1 MISKIQKYF
10 SWDRYHIFVSLIL
23 AILVFIFASPEIISF
38 NPLVSLENK
47 IIDLNFNRRGI
58 IKPSDSLDVVIVGIS
73 NETINELPQPYNSWP
88 IARNFFAK
96 AIENLNRAGAKVIGI
111 DLLFSEFDKYS
122 KANDS
127 LFINANKKHKNVIL
141 AGKLEELDWRFQI
154 EEVRNQNFGNVYFDV
169 DSSIGIVNVLPDD
182 DGVLRRYFPYY
193 YDSKLK
199 RSIPSFSLAVI
210 NRFYEFDNFFIPKK
224 VNKFFDYGIFKIP
237 EFISNSF
244 LINYYGPSGTFK
256 KINFIDVIDDSEF
269 KTLTELE
276 TGEEINTFDDS
287 LTGLLY
293 SDIFRNKV
301 VLIGSI
307 EPEDKDVFP
316 VSVSPEKTESIAG
329 NLMYGVEVHANVVQM
344 IIDRNFLRRGNMTL
358 RFLIVFTII
367 LITLNIFEKIRSIR
381 FKITIYGE
389 LINFFVL
396 IFLLFS
402 VFEVYYYLFVKLN
415 LIRLFIPPAMGVVV
429 AYSASAIANYLKERK
444 QKILIKGMFS
454 QYLNPQLVNELVENP
469 EKLKLGGIR
478 KEMTVLFSDLANFT
492 TISERIEPETLVDL
506 LNHYFDEMTE
516 IIFET
521 NGTLDKF
528 EGDAIMAFWN
538 APIDDPQHQFNA
550 VNCALRM
557 KKKVNE
563 LKSEWKSIIG
573 QDFKIRIGINSGD
586 MIVGNMG
593 GKKKFDYTVMGDNV
607 NLASRLESINKI
619 YGTDIIISES
629 VYNSI
634 KDRILAREIDLII
647 VKGKTV
653 PVKIYE
659 LIDLSENYFLI
670 KDDEIGEVK
679 ALINRF
685 ESGLKFYRERMF
697 SKSIEEFER
706 VLLIDPDDV
715 PSRVFIDRCFE
726 FLNNPPDENWNGV
739 FESKIK

>member
-1 MISKIQKYF
+1 MISQIQKYF
-10 SWDRYHIFVSLIL
+10 GWDKYHIIVSSIL
-23 AILVFIFASPEIISF
+23 GILVFVFTSPEIFNF
-38 NPLVSLENK
+38 NPLISLENK

-58 IKPSDSLDVVIVGIS
+58 IQHTDSLGVVIVGIS
-73 NETINELPQPYNSWP
+73 NETINELPSPYNSWP
-88 IARNFFAK
+88 IARNLFSR

-111 DLLFSEFDKYS
+111 DLLFADPDKYS
-122 KANDS
+122 KSNDS
-127 LFINANKKHKNVIL
+127 IFIKTIKKYKNVIL
-141 AGKLEELDWRFQI
+141 AGKLEELDWRFQV
-154 EEVRNQNFGNVYFDV
+154 EDAGNQNFGNIYFDV

-199 RSIPSFSLAVI
+199 RSIPSFSLAVV
-210 NRFYEFDNFFIPKK
+210 NRFYEFDNFFLPKK
-224 VNKFFDYGIFKIP
+224 VDNFFDYGIFKIP

-256 KINFIDVIDDSEF
+256 EINLIDVIDDSEF
-269 KTLTELE
+269 QTITELE

-293 SDIFRNKV
+293 SDVFRNKV

-307 EPEDKDVFP
+307 EPEDKDLFP
-316 VSVSPEKTESIAG
+316 VSISPEKTESIAG
-329 NLMYGVEVHANVVQM
+329 NLMYGVEVHAHVVEM
-344 IIDRNFLRRGNMTL
+344 ILDKNFLRRGSL
-358 RFLIVFTII
+358 SVRFLIIFSII
-367 LITLNIFEKIRSIR
+367 LISLNIFEKTRSIR
-381 FKITIYGE
+381 LRLSIFNET
-389 LINFFVL
+389 INFFVL
-396 IFLLFS
+396 ILLLF
-402 VFEVYYYLFVKLN
+402 FIYEVYYYLFLKFN
-415 LIRLFIPPAMGVVV
+415 LIRMFIPPASAVII
-429 AYSASAIANYLKERK
+429 AYSASAVSNYLKERK
-444 QKILIKGMFS
+444 QKMLIKGMFS

-469 EKLKLGGIR
+469 EKLRLGGIR

-492 TISERIEPETLVDL
+492 TISEKIEPETLVEL

-521 NGTLDKF
+521 KGTLDKF
-528 EGDAIMAFWN
+528 VGDSIMAFWN
-538 APIDDPQHQFNA
+538 APIDDPQHQLNS
-550 VNCALRM
+550 VICALRM

-563 LKSEWKSIIG
+563 LKSEWKLIIG
-573 QDFKIRIGINSGD
+573 QDFNIRIGINSGD

-607 NLASRLESINKI
+607 NLASRLESINKV

-634 KDRILAREIDLII
+634 KDKVLAREIDLII

-659 LIDLSENYFLI
+659 LIDLKENFLVLNNEVDKEITELI
-670 KDDEIGEVK
+670 K
-679 ALINRF
+679 RF
-685 ESGLKFYRERMF
+685 ESGLMFYRERMF
-697 SKSIEEFER
+697 SRAIEEFER
-706 VLLIDPDDV
+706 VLLIDPDDF

-726 FLNNPPDENWNGV
+726 FLNNPPDDNWNGV

>member
-1 MISKIQKYF
+1 MFSKIQKYF
-10 SWDRYHIFVSLIL
+10 SWDRYRIIVSLIL
-23 AILVFIFASPEIISF
+23 GILVFVFASPEIIKF

-47 IIDLNFNRRGI
+47 IIDLYFNRREI
-58 IKPSDSLDVVIVGIS
+58 IQHIDSLDVVIVGIS
-73 NETINELPQPYNSWP
+73 NETINELPPPYNSWP
-88 IARNFFAK
+88 IARNLFAR

-111 DLLFSEFDKYS
+111 DLLFTEFDKYS
-122 KANDS
+122 KTNDS
-127 LFINANKKHKNVIL
+127 LLINTIKKYQNVIL
-141 AGKLEELDWRFQI
+141 AGKLEDLDWRFQV
-154 EEVRNQNFGNVYFDV
+154 ENVRNQNFGNVYFDV

-199 RSIPSFSLAVI
+199 RSIPSFSLAVV
-210 NRFYEFDNFFIPKK
+210 NRFYEFYNFFLPEKGD
-224 VNKFFDYGIFKIP
+224 NFFDYGIFKIP

-269 KTLTELE
+269 QTLTEVE

-287 LTGLLY
+287 LTGLVY
-293 SDIFRNKV
+293 TDIFRNKV

-307 EPEDKDVFP
+307 EPEDKDLFP

-344 IIDRNFLRRGNMTL
+344 ILDRNFLRRGSLTV
-358 RFLIVFTII
+358 RFLIVFAII
-367 LITLNIFEKIRSIR
+367 LISLNIFEKIRSIR
-381 FKITIYGE
+381 FKITLYGE
-389 LINFFVL
+389 LINFFIL

-429 AYSASAIANYLKERK
+429 AYSASAVANYLKERK
-444 QKILIKGMFS
+444 QKLLIKGMFS

-492 TISERIEPETLVDL
+492 TFSERIEPETLVDL

-516 IIFET
+516 IIFEAK
-521 NGTLDKF
+521 GTLDKF

-550 VNCALRM
+550 ANCALRM

-563 LKSEWKSIIG
+563 IKSDWKSIIG
-573 QDFKIRIGINSGD
+573 QDFKVRIGINSGD

-647 VKGKTV
+647 VKGKSV

-659 LIDLSENYFLI
+659 LIDLSENYLLI
-670 KDDEIGEVK
+670 RNDEIGEIEE
-679 ALINRF
+679 LINRF

-697 SKSIEEFER
+697 SRSIEEFER
-706 VLLIDPDDV
+706 VLLINPDDV

>member
-1 MISKIQKYF
+1 MFSTIQKYF
-10 SWDRYHIFVSLIL
+10 SWDRYHIIVSLIL
-23 AILVFIFASPEIISF
+23 GILVFVFASPEIIKF

-58 IKPSDSLDVVIVGIS
+58 IQHTDSLDVVIVGIS
-73 NETINELPQPYNSWP
+73 NETINELPPPYNSWP
-88 IARNFFAK
+88 IARNLFAR
-96 AIENLNRAGAKVIGI
+96 AIENLNHAGAKVIGI
-111 DLLFSEFDKYS
+111 DLLFTEYDKYS
-122 KANDS
+122 KTNDS
-127 LFINANKKHKNVIL
+127 LLINSIKKYQNVIL
-141 AGKLEELDWRFQI
+141 AGKLEELDWRFQA
-154 EEVRNQNFGNVYFDV
+154 ENVRNQNFGNVYFDV

-199 RSIPSFSLAVI
+199 RSIPSFSLAVV
-210 NRFYEFDNFFIPKK
+210 NRFYELDNFFLPEK
-224 VNKFFDYGIFKIP
+224 VDNFFNYEIFKIP

-269 KTLTELE
+269 QTLTELE

-287 LTGLLY
+287 LMGLLY
-293 SDIFRNKV
+293 TDIFRNKV

-307 EPEDKDVFP
+307 EPEDKDLFP
-316 VSVSPEKTESIAG
+316 VSISPEKTESIAG
-329 NLMYGVEVHANVVQM
+329 NLMYGVEVHANVVQ
-344 IIDRNFLRRGNMTL
+344 IILDRNFLRRGSLTV
-358 RFLIVFTII
+358 RFFIVFAII
-367 LITLNIFEKIRSIR
+367 LISLNIFEKIRAIR
-381 FKITIYGE
+381 FKVTLYGE
-389 LINFFVL
+389 LINFFIL

-402 VFEVYYYLFVKLN
+402 VFEVYYYLFVELN
-415 LIRLFIPPAMGVVV
+415 LIRSFIPPAIGVVV
-429 AYSASAIANYLKERK
+429 AYSASAVANYLKERK
-444 QKILIKGMFS
+444 QKLLIKGMFS

-492 TISERIEPETLVDL
+492 TISERIGPETLVDL

-521 NGTLDKF
+521 KGTLDKF

-538 APIDDPQHQFNA
+538 APLDDPQHQFNA

-563 LKSEWKSIIG
+563 LKSVWKSIIG

-634 KDRILAREIDLII
+634 KDKILAREIDLII

-659 LIDLSENYFLI
+659 LLDLSENSLLI
-670 KDDEIGEVK
+670 RNDEIGDIK
-679 ALINRF
+679 DLINRF

-697 SKSIEEFER
+697 SRSIEEFER
-706 VLLIDPDDV
+706 LLLINPDDI